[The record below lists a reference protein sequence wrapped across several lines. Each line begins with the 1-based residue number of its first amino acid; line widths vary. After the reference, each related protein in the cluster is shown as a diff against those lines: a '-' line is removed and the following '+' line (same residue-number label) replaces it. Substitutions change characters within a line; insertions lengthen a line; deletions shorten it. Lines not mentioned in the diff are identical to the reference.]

1 MSPKGWSRMCACV
14 AHLVFLVTST
24 AGAQKE
30 DRKLSIQNRCAT
42 ASSTIVVAMT
52 AHPDDYTALGKYI
65 RKLRVPMNAEMRDP
79 PTDQD
84 FDSALYGAMSVPQDM
99 RKMGTEAVH
108 HAMVSGATPECVL
121 HNLDEARKP
130 RIRRPP

>member
-1 MSPKGWSRMCACV
+1 MERRKTQTYSDYFWRKRLSVSVIEMSPKGRSRMRACV
-14 AHLVFLVTST
+14 AALLLLVTST

-30 DRKLSIQNRCAT
+30 DRNRSIQNRCAT

-79 PTDQD
+79 PTHQD
-84 FDSALYGAMSVPQDM
+84 LQSALYGD
-99 RKMGTEAVH
+99 KTLHTE
-108 HAMVSGATPECVL
+108 M
-121 HNLDEARKP
+121 
-130 RIRRPP
+130 